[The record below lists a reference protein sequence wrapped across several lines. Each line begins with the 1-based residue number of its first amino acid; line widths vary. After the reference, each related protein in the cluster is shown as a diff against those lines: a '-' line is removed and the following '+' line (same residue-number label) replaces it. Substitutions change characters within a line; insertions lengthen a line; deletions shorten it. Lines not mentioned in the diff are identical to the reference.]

1 MSVNVSSLSL
11 KSFLLLA
18 LILLSG
24 CSQEKGAALPE
35 SNSAHSRLALRA
47 DKANMAQTNGNQAS
61 MPNSVEESQSDPAP
75 RAEDALEAQGR
86 RPSKRVA
93 FPDAA
98 NGMTPTFPANT
109 FPNLPS
115 KPLEKERSGLNPKH
129 TPETAT
135 ETATESADGDRRGM
149 PGLATDYLKHLDQ
162 GSTDTSRISP
172 RLNSN
177 PILPTNSA
185 RNSNRTSFPDVSG
198 FSRAAPLPPSFPN
211 TQLKN
216 FREEA
221 GSAPQNGKKIEV
233 PPGTGS
239 NVSSAPTMF
248 RSMRL
253 EKSEPAGAT
262 AAISPGHAASRT
274 SGIPAGTQETD
285 SGFSEVQVYY
295 ATDRQRSHV
304 SLADYQLSGHRSAF
318 LGCFVLS
325 LISIAYAGISS
336 LRSQTRKAGIGAMMG
351 CLSGVLALSLVFL
364 GQTKIEKH
372 GVNYGSDR
380 GQLTHGIAQITI
392 PDTHE
397 RGMVER
403 PSLLRFE
410 LREDQTKHIVLT
422 KAVELL
428 EDDFQS
434 RIRQAVATTPERDLL
449 VFIHGYN
456 VSFESALLRTAQLAV
471 DLPFEG
477 VPVCYSWPSQA
488 TLTGYPIDANNAD
501 WTATHLTDF
510 LLDLAT
516 KTGADSINV
525 IAHSMGNRAMTA
537 AIRQISQ
544 QHATEGS
551 PLFDRIV
558 LAAPDIDAD
567 YFRRDAAPALVEVS
581 RHVTLYASSDDQA
594 LIASRKVNGYPR
606 AGDSG
611 EFIVVAPGI
620 ETIDVSGTD
629 LSLLGHSYYGDNE
642 TMLRDLY
649 DVVRGRLPA
658 SQRSLLIQ
666 QNSGPMV
673 YWQLARQ
680 PTMMHR

>member
-1 MSVNVSSLSL
+1 M
-11 KSFLLLA
+11 
-18 LILLSG
+18 
-24 CSQEKGAALPE
+24 
-35 SNSAHSRLALRA
+35 H
-47 DKANMAQTNGNQAS
+47 
-61 MPNSVEESQSDPAP
+61 
-75 RAEDALEAQGR
+75 
-86 RPSKRVA
+86 
-93 FPDAA
+93 
-98 NGMTPTFPANT
+98 
-109 FPNLPS
+109 
-115 KPLEKERSGLNPKH
+115 
-129 TPETAT
+129 
-135 ETATESADGDRRGM
+135 
-149 PGLATDYLKHLDQ
+149 
-162 GSTDTSRISP
+162 
-172 RLNSN
+172 
-177 PILPTNSA
+177 
-185 RNSNRTSFPDVSG
+185 
-198 FSRAAPLPPSFPN
+198 
-211 TQLKN
+211 
-216 FREEA
+216 
-221 GSAPQNGKKIEV
+221 
-233 PPGTGS
+233 
-239 NVSSAPTMF
+239 
-248 RSMRL
+248 L
-253 EKSEPAGAT
+253 EKSEQQRDGGH
-262 AAISPGHAASRT
+262 IPGHAASRT
-274 SGIPAGTQETD
+274 SGIPVGTQETD
-285 SGFSEVQVYY
+285 GGFPRYVYY

-510 LLDLAT
+510 LLIFT
-516 KTGADSINV
+516 ITADSINV

-544 QHATEGS
+544 QHANGK
-551 PLFDRIV
+551 PLLLRIV
-558 LAAPDIDAD
+558 LAAR
-567 YFRRDAAPALVEVS
+567 YRR
-581 RHVTLYASSDDQA
+581 
-594 LIASRKVNGYPR
+594 
-606 AGDSG
+606 
-611 EFIVVAPGI
+611 
-620 ETIDVSGTD
+620 
-629 LSLLGHSYYGDNE
+629 
-642 TMLRDLY
+642 
-649 DVVRGRLPA
+649 RLF
-658 SQRSLLIQ
+658 S
-666 QNSGPMV
+666 
-673 YWQLARQ
+673 
-680 PTMMHR
+680 T